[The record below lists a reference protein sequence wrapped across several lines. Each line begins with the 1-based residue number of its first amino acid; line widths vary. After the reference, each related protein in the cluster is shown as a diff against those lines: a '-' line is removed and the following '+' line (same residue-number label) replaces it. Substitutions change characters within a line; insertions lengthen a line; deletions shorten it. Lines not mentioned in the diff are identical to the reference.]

1 MNIIVCVDDKG
12 GTAFNHRR
20 QSRDRVLNEK
30 LLSLTEGHKLWMA
43 PGSEKLFAGAPQAQV
58 AEDFLDRAAPEDFC
72 FVEQAALAPYLEK
85 IDRLCL
91 VRWNRVYPADT
102 WLDLDLTAWQLVSTE
117 EFPGS
122 SHEKITLE
130 VYKR

>member
-12 GTAFNHRR
+12 GLSFNRRR

-30 LLSLTEGHKLWMA
+30 LLALSAGSKLWMA
-43 PGSEKLFAGAPQAQV
+43 PSSEKLFAGAPQVCV
-58 AEDFLDRAAPEDFC
+58 AKDFLEQAGAEDFC
-72 FVEQAALAPYLEK
+72 FVEQAVLAPYLDK
-85 IDRLCL
+85 IDHLYL
-91 VRWNRVYPADT
+91 VRWNRVYPADS
-102 WLDLDLTAWQLVSTE
+102 WLDLDLTAWQLASTE

>member
-12 GTAFNHRR
+12 GMAFNHRR

-30 LLSLTEGHKLWMA
+30 LLSLTEGHQLWMA
-43 PGSEKLFAGAPQAQV
+43 PSSEKLFAGAPQVRA
-58 AEDFLDRAAPEDFC
+58 AEDFLAQAGAEDFC

-85 IDRLCL
+85 IGQLWL

-102 WLDLDLTAWQLVSTE
+102 WLNLDLTSWQLASSE

>member
-12 GTAFNHRR
+12 GLSFNHRR

-30 LLSLTEGHKLWMA
+30 LLVLSTGSKLWMA
-43 PGSEKLFAGAPQAQV
+43 PSSEKLFAGAPQVCV
-58 AEDFLDRAAPEDFC
+58 AEDFLTKAGAEDFC
-72 FVEQAALAPYLEK
+72 FVEQGALTPYLEK
-85 IDRLCL
+85 IHRLYL
-91 VRWNRVYPADT
+91 VRWNRVYPADC
-102 WLDLDLTAWQLVSTE
+102 WLDLDLTAWQLESSE

>member
-12 GTAFNHRR
+12 GLSFNRRR

-30 LLSLTEGHKLWMA
+30 LLALSAGSKLWMA
-43 PGSEKLFAGAPQAQV
+43 PSSEKLFAGAPQV
-58 AEDFLDRAAPEDFC
+58 CVTEDFLEQAEAEDFC
-72 FVEQAALAPYLEK
+72 FVEQAVLAPYLDK
-85 IDRLCL
+85 IDHLYL
-91 VRWNRVYPADT
+91 VRWNRVYPADS
-102 WLDLDLTAWQLVSTE
+102 WLDLDLTAWQLASTE